1 MNKRSAEETKQQILV
16 AARKTFAGQ
25 GYAQASMRSI
35 AREAGISVGGV
46 YLHFKNKEELYQ
58 TLQDE
63 WMDQLNRNTIAA
75 LRSSHEPAGAIASF
89 ISTSIEFARRYGEM
103 INLMG
108 RELGFS
114 YGSELKRGFFRDRRK
129 LIAELIDQG
138 VACGVFR
145 PCDSEEAARIIF
157 NILRGFVLS
166 MVIDEEALFSPE
178 GCVDLVLNGLIRRED
193 RR

>member
-1 MNKRSAEETKQQILV
+1 MNKRSGEETKQQILT
-16 AARKTFAGQ
+16 AARKTFTGQ

-58 TLQDE
+58 TLQKE
-63 WMDQLNRNTIAA
+63 WMDQLNRNTMSA
-75 LRSSHEPAGAIASF
+75 LRDSHEPAEAIASF
-89 ISTSIEFARRYGEM
+89 ITTSIEFVRCHREM
-103 INLMG
+103 INLTG

-114 YGSELKRGFFRDRRK
+114 YDSELKRGFFRERRR

-138 VACGVFR
+138 IAAGTFC
-145 PCDSEEAARIIF
+145 PCDSAEAARIIF

-166 MVIDEEALFSPE
+166 MVIDEEALFSPQ
-178 GCVDLVLNGLIRRED
+178 GCVDLVLNGLVRREN
-193 RR
+193 R